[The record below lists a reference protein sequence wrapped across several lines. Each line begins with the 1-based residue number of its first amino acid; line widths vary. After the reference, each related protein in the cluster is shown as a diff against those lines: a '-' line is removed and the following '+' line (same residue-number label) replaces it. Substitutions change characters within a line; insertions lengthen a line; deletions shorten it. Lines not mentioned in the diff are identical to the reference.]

1 VSKSLKPHVALIAVQ
16 LFFGTWPV
24 FGKIALR
31 ALPSTGLV
39 ALRIIGAAVA
49 FVLLHRAVG
58 VRLRTPTR
66 GDYVRLA
73 CYSLLGVFINQLLFT
88 IGLAL
93 STAIN
98 ATILGTTIPVA
109 TLLVSLLMG
118 RERLAPRVLVGMA
131 TAACGVVYLVNPA
144 QADFSRAKLIGNSF
158 LILNTLAYGAYIA
171 ISQDVIKRYGAL
183 TVITWLF
190 LFGSLAALPFGA
202 YHLTRTPLT
211 NVDAHVWL
219 VVLYIVLVPTV
230 GAYYLNTWALGRVA
244 PSTVAIYIYLQP
256 LIAFALAPLLLGE
269 SLNSRTWLAA
279 LLIFAGVALVTLGAR
294 TRAVEEVSE
303 RPEALGH

>member
-1 VSKSLKPHVALIAVQ
+1 MSRSLKPHVALIAVQ
-16 LFFGTWPV
+16 LFFGTWPI

-39 ALRIIGAAVA
+39 SLRIIGAAVA
-49 FVLLHRAVG
+49 FVILGRAAG
-58 VRLRTPTR
+58 VRPRIKNR
-66 GDYVRLA
+66 GDYARLA
-73 CYSLLGVFINQLLFT
+73 FYSLLGVFLNQLLFT
-88 IGLAL
+88 TGLAL

-109 TLLVSLLMG
+109 TLLVSLLLG
-118 RERLAPRVLVGMA
+118 RERPLPRVLLGMA
-131 TAACGVVYLVNPA
+131 VAACGVVYLVNPA
-144 QADFSRAKLIGNSF
+144 QVDFSRAKLTGNLF

-190 LFGSLAALPFGA
+190 VFGSVAALPFGA
-202 YHLTRTPLT
+202 YHLMQTPPAHI
-211 NVDAHVWL
+211 DAYVWL
-219 VVLYIVLVPTV
+219 VVAYIILVPTV
-230 GAYYLNTWALGRVA
+230 GAYYLNTWALGRVP

-256 LIAFALAPLLLGE
+256 LIAFALAPLILGE

-279 LLIFAGVALVTLGAR
+279 LMIFSGVALVTLGAR